1 MLIWGIILSIKRSVK
16 MNKNIQKI
24 FDLSYNA
31 LMIEK
36 KGIFIDG
43 ILRVIEKE
51 EYKTIKPVLDEML
64 NKLQSGKIDNHPNV
78 IFEYHF
84 PSQRFFA
91 DSIWAEHYLFY
102 FKISLELS
110 SLFNELLSLK
120 KWDNKQRDKIQENH
134 VYFSEIFNING
145 MDTALKDNSQWYW
158 DTQNYA
164 KWKDGQYNKVDTVK
178 KKLKKL
184 DKILFGEEK

>member
-1 MLIWGIILSIKRSVK
+1 MKEA
-16 MNKNIQKI
+16 IQKI
-24 FDLSYNA
+24 LDLSYRA

-164 KWKDGQYNKVDTVK
+164 EWKDSQYNKVDTVK